1 MNKKRKYYRAVGMI
15 SGTSIDGVDTALI
28 ETDGYEYVKPL
39 AFMPHSYDADFRE
52 RLRYCFG

>member
-1 MNKKRKYYRAVGMI
+1 MI